1 MRSKTFAKRNI
12 KEVLRDPLSYIFC
25 LGFPII
31 MLIIMTFVN
40 NSIPK
45 EANMKIFNIE
55 YLAPGIAVFGLTFI
69 MLFTWL

>member
-40 NSIPK
+40 NSIRSSK
-45 EANMKIFNIE
+45 LYI
-55 YLAPGIAVFGLTFI
+55 
-69 MLFTWL
+69 LFRVSNNYAYYNDFCK